1 MASAKS
7 VLGFLLWAL
16 SKRSVLS
23 HRGTPTL
30 IITTIQRTRPLG
42 ATESTTSHQYMS
54 SYFSSMVQAW
64 SSSIVPLFLMNRSKT
79 LTDLLTIRRKL
90 EPPSPIATISLHS
103 CQLYHTIPTVLRG
116 PGEYTDVSQVTRC
129 EINAKSRVTVPN
141 VGVRFNVRDGL
152 QRWSLDG
159 CTLSPFSSAG
169 MVNSCFALRHPT
181 TSHAR
186 ELIS

>member
-90 EPPSPIATISLHS
+90 EPPHRLPRYRFTLVSSITRFRRCCEVQGNIRMSP
-103 CQLYHTIPTVLRG
+103 R
-116 PGEYTDVSQVTRC
+116 
-129 EINAKSRVTVPN
+129 
-141 VGVRFNVRDGL
+141 
-152 QRWSLDG
+152 
-159 CTLSPFSSAG
+159 
-169 MVNSCFALRHPT
+169 
-181 TSHAR
+181 
-186 ELIS
+186 